1 MTSTIFFDNFDSG
14 FTDENGLPAR
24 DPDKWSSWTN
34 GIELI
39 EDDGSWEILDPK
51 GQLGAGF
58 AGTDGYGLV
67 FRAGGGAV
75 RQATTTSLS
84 TITRGGTISF
94 SIIFGDDTNGGEDPD
109 QLLGQSEGIFL
120 SYSIDGGNN
129 YTDIVHYLTTRDFDT
144 ATTPDVAYPSGA
156 TPSSYTSTPVTWTTF
171 TVPIPT
177 LAVGESDVRFKW
189 QQKKYSTTDDYYDS
203 WGLDDVVISL
213 SSPAPA
219 PTPAPEAPCFVS
231 NSRILL
237 ENGTEELV
245 QNLRQGDKVITHSGI
260 REILWIGRKHFS
272 QSQLKSNRRSSPI
285 AFLRNSLG
293 ENIPSKTL
301 CVSEGHYFYIN
312 GKLIAAGCL
321 VNGINIFRV
330 NPNMLKDGVCYWH
343 IDLGE
348 EQLVKSNS
356 CWSGSYYCWFNRR
369 GFSNYLDYD
378 GDPDQCTKK
387 LDLPRFTSIYDI
399 KGDYKYLLK
408 RAIRFGERSVYT
420 QEQQEAMV

>member
-1 MTSTIFFDNFDSG
+1 M
-14 FTDENGLPAR
+14 
-24 DPDKWSSWTN
+24 
-34 GIELI
+34 
-39 EDDGSWEILDPK
+39 
-51 GQLGAGF
+51 
-58 AGTDGYGLV
+58 
-67 FRAGGGAV
+67 
-75 RQATTTSLS
+75 
-84 TITRGGTISF
+84 
-94 SIIFGDDTNGGEDPD
+94 
-109 QLLGQSEGIFL
+109 
-120 SYSIDGGNN
+120 
-129 YTDIVHYLTTRDFDT
+129 
-144 ATTPDVAYPSGA
+144 
-156 TPSSYTSTPVTWTTF
+156 
-171 TVPIPT
+171 
-177 LAVGESDVRFKW
+177 
-189 QQKKYSTTDDYYDS
+189 
-203 WGLDDVVISL
+203 
-213 SSPAPA
+213 
-219 PTPAPEAPCFVS
+219 S

-272 QSQLKSNRRSSPI
+272 QSQLKSNRRNSPI

-293 ENIPSKTL
+293 ENIPAKTL
-301 CVSEGHYFYIN
+301 YVSEGHYFYIN

-378 GDPDQCTKK
+378 GDLDQCTKK
-387 LDLPRFTSIYDI
+387 LDLPRFASIYDI

-420 QEQQEAMV
+420 QK